1 MNKPPSTFGNNGH
14 NQGGMGGMGGMGG
27 GMGGMGGG
35 GYNNIPIGTPAYYD
49 KPSGFGGNVYNK
61 NPYHESGINDHGPTY
76 FTPS

>member
-1 MNKPPSTFGNNGH
+1 MNKPPSGFGNHAPSN
-14 NQGGMGGMGGMGG
+14 GGMG

-35 GYNNIPIGTPAYYD
+35 GYNNIPPVTPAYYD

-61 NPYHESGINDHGPTY
+61 NPYHESGINDHGPNY